1 MTRKPEEIAKSRP
14 PKRKSGLSGGS
25 RFWIAFTLLMLA
37 AGLATVLF
45 PRTPPP
51 HSGVVQ
57 GFDLQGH
64 RGARGLMP
72 ENSLPA
78 FETALALGVTTL
90 ELDTVMTADGVVVV
104 HHDRRLSPPRTRDAA
119 GSWIAAEDPP
129 AIVSL
134 TSAELA
140 AYDIGRAKP
149 DSRLAERYPAQARL
163 DGVQIPTLA
172 QVLARAEALSGGT
185 IRYNIETKISPQ
197 APEESPDP
205 EAFAKALVA
214 VLKDAGV
221 ASRAAVQSFDW
232 RTLQLVQ
239 KKAPEIATVYLTAE
253 QDWLDNLGRG
263 DPTPSPWLGDLDIDW
278 AEFTLPQAIT
288 RAGGAVWS
296 PYYRDLTVADLKEA
310 QKLGLRVVVWTVNDP
325 ADMASLIDLGVDG
338 IITDY
343 PDRARQVMA
352 EKSLALPSAFSG
364 E

>member
-1 MTRKPEEIAKSRP
+1 MTRKPEEITRSKPR
-14 PKRKSGLSGGS
+14 LSGGS

-37 AGLATVLF
+37 AGLATVIF

-51 HSGVVQ
+51 HSASEVKV
-57 GFDLQGH
+57 FDLQGH

-78 FETALALGVTTL
+78 FEKALALGVTTL

-119 GSWIAAEDPP
+119 GDWIAEDDPP
-129 AIVSL
+129 AIRAL
-134 TSAELA
+134 TAAALA
-140 AYDIGRAKP
+140 AYDIGRARP
-149 DSRLAERYPAQARL
+149 GSRVAERHPEQAGF
-163 DGVQIPTLA
+163 DGLRIPTLA
-172 QVLARAEALSGGT
+172 QVLARAETLSGGT
-185 IRYNIETKISPQ
+185 IRYNIETKISPE
-197 APEESPDP
+197 APEESADP
-205 EAFAKALVA
+205 EIFAEALIA
-214 VLKDAGV
+214 VLKEAGV
-221 ASRAAVQSFDW
+221 AGRAAVQSFDW
-232 RTLQLVQ
+232 RTLQVVQ
-239 KKAPEIATVYLTAE
+239 KAAPEIATVYLTAE

-263 DPTPSPWLGDLDIDW
+263 DPTPSPWLGDLAVDW
-278 AEFTLPQAIT
+278 AEATLPQAIA

-343 PDRARQVMA
+343 PDRARAVMA
-352 EKSLALPSAFSG
+352 EKGLALPPAFSG